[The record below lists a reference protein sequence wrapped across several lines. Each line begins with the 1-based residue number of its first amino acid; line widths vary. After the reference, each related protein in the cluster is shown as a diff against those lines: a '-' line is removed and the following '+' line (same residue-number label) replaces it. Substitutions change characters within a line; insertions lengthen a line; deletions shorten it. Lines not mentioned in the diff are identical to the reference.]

1 MEDIVHYHIK
11 RERRSLLANIINLER
26 NLEFE
31 IYLSKNDMLDYNP
44 ERSDYENWVP
54 FTLHL
59 NLPNRNSMI
68 EEDAKATMTVFEIK
82 NLLHGIESVL
92 FHLESKE
99 NYIYTFNSS
108 ESFFELR
115 LEAIP
120 EDNVIEIELWI
131 NLGSQTNGKIS
142 GFDEGVRFV
151 TRKEEL
157 NDFFKDFKENYA
169 AIKLL

>member
-1 MEDIVHYHIK
+1 MLF
-11 RERRSLLANIINLER
+11 RS
-26 NLEFE
+26 
-31 IYLSKNDMLDYNP
+31 
-44 ERSDYENWVP
+44 
-54 FTLHL
+54 
-59 NLPNRNSMI
+59 
-68 EEDAKATMTVFEIK
+68 
-82 NLLHGIESVL
+82 
-92 FHLESKE
+92 
-99 NYIYTFNSS
+99 YTFNSS

-157 NDFFKDFKENYA
+157 NDFFKGFKENYA